1 VAFDPLAPLRADPGA
16 GAILLDVDGT
26 LAPIAPHPD
35 RSAVP
40 AATRAVLA
48 DLVARYALVACVSGR
63 AAPDAA
69 RLVGVEG
76 VAIVGNHGLEL
87 LEGGAVRWAE
97 GVEAWLPAVRRAAD
111 ALGPLALAVGG
122 WVEDKGATL
131 TVHVREAPD
140 PDAARAALEER
151 AVPLIAAQG
160 LGWRWGRMAL
170 EARPPLDIDKGT
182 AVRDLLAAHPAVGC
196 SLYAGDDLTDLDAL
210 RVVDI
215 GVAVRSDETP
225 PEVLGAAALVVEG
238 PAALADLLAGLAV
251 DSA

>member
-1 VAFDPLAPLRADPGA
+1 MAFDPLAPLRAHPGA

-35 RSAVP
+35 LSEVP
-40 AATRAVLA
+40 AATRATLA
-48 DLVARYALVACVSGR
+48 RLVARCALVACVSGR
-63 AAPDAA
+63 AAADAA

-76 VAIVGNHGLEL
+76 VVVVGNHGLEL
-87 LEGGAVRWAE
+87 VRGGETAWAD
-97 GVEAWLPAVRRAAD
+97 GVEPWLSAVRRVAD
-111 ALGPLALAVGG
+111 ELGPLAVEVGG

-140 PDAARAALEER
+140 PDAARALLEER
-151 AVPLIAAQG
+151 ALPVIAAQG
-160 LGWRWGRMAL
+160 LAWRWGRMAL
-170 EARPPLDIDKGT
+170 EARPPLDVDKGT
-182 AVRDLLAAHPAVGC
+182 AVRDLLAGCPAATC

-210 RVVDI
+210 RAVDVGI
-215 GVAVRSDETP
+215 AVRSDETP
-225 PEVLGAAALVVEG
+225 PAVLEAAALVVEG

>member
-1 VAFDPLAPLRADPGA
+1 MAFDPLAPLRADPGA
-16 GAILLDVDGT
+16 GAVLLDVDGT

-40 AATRAVLA
+40 ATTLATLA
-48 DLVARYALVACVSGR
+48 RLARRYALVACVSGR
-63 AAPDAA
+63 AARDAG
-69 RLVGVEG
+69 RLVPVDGV
-76 VAIVGNHGLEL
+76 VVIGNHGLEL
-87 LEGGAVRWAE
+87 LAGGEARWAS
-97 GVEAWLPAVRRAAD
+97 GVERWLPAVRAAAD
-111 ALGPLALAVGG
+111 ALGPIALEAGG

-140 PDAARAALEER
+140 PDRARALLEER
-151 AVPLIAAQG
+151 GLPVIAAQG
-160 LGWRWGRMAL
+160 LAWRWGRMAL
-170 EARPPLDIDKGT
+170 EARPPLDIDKGS
-182 AVRDLLAAHPAVGC
+182 AVRALVASRPAVAR

-210 RVVDI
+210 RAVDV

-225 PEVLGAAALVVEG
+225 PELLAAATLVVEG

>member
-1 VAFDPLAPLRADPGA
+1 MAFDPLAPLRADPGA

-40 AATRAVLA
+40 DATRATLA
-48 DLVARYALVACVSGR
+48 RLVARYALVACVSGR
-63 AAPDAA
+63 AAADAA
-69 RLVGVEG
+69 RLVGVDG
-76 VAIVGNHGLEL
+76 VAVVGNHGLEL
-87 LEGGAVRWAE
+87 LRGGAATWAD
-97 GVEAWLPAVRRAAD
+97 GVEPWLPAVRRAAD
-111 ALGPLALAVGG
+111 ALGPLALEVGG

-140 PDAARAALEER
+140 PDAARSALEER
-151 AVPLIAAQG
+151 AVPVIAAQG

-170 EARPPLDIDKGT
+170 EARPPVDVDKGT
-182 AVRDLLAAHPAVGC
+182 AVRDLLASSPATC

-210 RVVDI
+210 RAVDV

-225 PEVLGAAALVVEG
+225 PAVLAAAAIVVEG